1 MRSPACMPVPK
12 FARLGFAVGE
22 LLAKVAKLAVFLPVP
37 TDLRI
42 FSPFHLAKPDDAVVK
57 HGKYPEH
64 RWTNIL

>member
-1 MRSPACMPVPK
+1 MHSPACMPVPE
-12 FARLGFAVGE
+12 FPRLGFAVGE
-22 LLAKVAKLAVFLPVP
+22 LLAKVAELAASLPVP

-42 FSPFHLAKPDDAVVK
+42 FSLAKPDDAVVK